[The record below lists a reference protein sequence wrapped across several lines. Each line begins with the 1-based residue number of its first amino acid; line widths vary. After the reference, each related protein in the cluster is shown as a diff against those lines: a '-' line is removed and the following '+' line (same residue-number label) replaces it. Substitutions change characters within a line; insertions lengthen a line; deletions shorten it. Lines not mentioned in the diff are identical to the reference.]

1 MHLYIFSSLSYELEL
16 QDISWCNRLDY
27 IIEWH
32 DIILII
38 SDTKYWGTAQK
49 TQIDGILIPTVTLIQ
64 WNFPCMNIIAY

>member
-49 TQIDGILIPTVTLIQ
+49 TQIDGILILTVTLIQ